1 MVAEETPDKQY
12 YRIGEVSRITSL
24 KPSVLRFWEA
34 EFKELRPP
42 KSRTGQRLYS
52 RKDIELLLE
61 IKQLLYGE
69 KLTIDGARKR
79 LATGKGQRQAGE
91 PPGQDQALKEILLSV
106 KCELELL
113 KKQLQ

>member
-1 MVAEETPDKQY
+1 MAEETPDKQY

-42 KSRTGQRLYS
+42 KSRTGQRLYT
-52 RKDIELLLE
+52 RTDIELLLE
-61 IKQLLYGE
+61 IKRLLYGE

-79 LATGKGQRQAGE
+79 LATSKGHGQAD
-91 PPGQDQALKEILLSV
+91 PPSRQDQALKEILHSV